1 MIPILYNYGASNP
14 QDIWRGHTARLFRL
28 NNCSR
33 FSLEQIAQ
41 FHKDTSGYST
51 IDVVSSKWLRDFAY
65 NSSTEELQSQA
76 NNIHSTFSEA
86 GDQVWIMMVKI
97 MMDHMFFM

>member
-1 MIPILYNYGASNP
+1 MEMTWNQTLSAK
-14 QDIWRGHTARLFRL
+14 
-28 NNCSR
+28 
-33 FSLEQIAQ
+33 SLVQVSTEQISY
-41 FHKDTSGYST
+41 FHKETPGYST
-51 IDVVSSKWLRDFAY
+51 LDAVSSEWLRDFAY

-76 NNIHSTFSEA
+76 NDIHYTFSEA